1 MPGITLEN
9 GRHRVI
15 PEQAIEQ
22 IAQKFTARRFPDAA
36 DVAAAIVFLCSA
48 RTTATQGEIIR
59 VNGGILTAD

>member
-1 MPGITLEN
+1 MDL
-9 GRHRVI
+9 
-15 PEQAIEQ
+15 IEQ

-59 VNGGILTAD
+59 VNGGILTTD